1 MTRPKEY
8 ISLCKKPRNSV
19 VLVILQYK
27 TYFKSSVKTYKKF
40 VKLILHSFILT
51 NVLKNCDIW
60 FNLSNF
66 VYISSIWRIFEK
78 VLKSMD
84 IYLRSSTSGLMYRFV
99 PTSTLSWCKSIVR
112 NSVTK
117 STLCITVFA
126 ETFDMKLGIS
136 KRLNVL
142 QQNEWMAPPS
152 SYGLPTFCM
161 TNYVI
166 TWYWLITYFYTYV
179 HFLRDF

>member
-1 MTRPKEY
+1 MLIRFF
-8 ISLCKKPRNSV
+8 
-19 VLVILQYK
+19 IL
-27 TYFKSSVKTYKKF
+27 SVK
-40 VKLILHSFILT
+40 
-51 NVLKNCDIW
+51 
-60 FNLSNF
+60 
-66 VYISSIWRIFEK
+66 
-78 VLKSMD
+78 
-84 IYLRSSTSGLMYRFV
+84 
-99 PTSTLSWCKSIVR
+99 CKPIVE

-166 TWYWLITYFYTYV
+166 TWYWLITYFYMCIFYEILNAHISRSKGRKSWIENNSNLSPKFV
-179 HFLRDF
+179 NLLRLFMDLLNILWIIRIRYFSFWISFV